1 MINFFIGMT
10 KVKFSKEESSGST
23 DFIGK
28 RKAIL
33 QRFEKNENESMQKSR
48 DNFSSDSS
56 LDYPNIPY

>member
-1 MINFFIGMT
+1 M
-10 KVKFSKEESSGST
+10 KFSKEESSGST